1 MENKENNLD
10 SNSENATNTFQQTQ
24 SSKLVMDSYLSFIR
38 NISNRNQEEVEDK
51 FKQIIE
57 IFSTLSEKD
66 LFANDE
72 SSDSEKYFT
81 NEFSPDLLRIVLN
94 ETSKNPTVK
103 DLIQDLLKIYLF
115 ELNRAFIKI
124 GEENSEFKSSIWE
137 KIEGIFN
144 EDNLLFRPP
153 SENKDASDVYF
164 DYTYEKINPD
174 HLNWRNNLKPDDFI
188 DYLLRETSSSINMY
202 KGKGI
207 CNWTPAQILNIDQ
220 NRIAQIRILG
230 TDELTSISL
239 TSYNIMPY
247 KSLSLDFDWRESLTK
262 GDEIDYLDNKSW
274 YRSTVLDIRETLSL
288 SKFLIKIII
297 YLFVILFLN
306 F

>member
-1 MENKENNLD
+1 MENKENSNNLD
-10 SNSENATNTFQQTQ
+10 TNNNLENSHQTQ
-24 SSKLVMDSYLSFIR
+24 ASKLVMDSYISFIR

-57 IFSTLSEKD
+57 IFSTLSQKD

-72 SSDSEKYFT
+72 SSESEKYFT
-81 NEFSPDLLRIVLN
+81 NEFSPDLLRIITN

-103 DLIQDLLKIYLF
+103 DLIQELLKIYLF
-115 ELNRAFIKI
+115 EFNKALMKVD
-124 GEENSEFKSSIWE
+124 EENTEFKSAVWE

-144 EDNLLFRPP
+144 EDNLIFRPP
-153 SENKDASDVYF
+153 SENKDAADVYF
-164 DYTYEKINPD
+164 DFIYEKINPD
-174 HLNWRNNLKPDDFI
+174 FISWRNSLKPEDHI
-188 DYLLRETSSSINMY
+188 DYLFRETSSSINMY

-207 CNWTPAQILNIDQ
+207 CNWTPALILSIDQ
-220 NRIAQIRILG
+220 NRIAQIRLLG

-247 KSLSLDFDWRESLTK
+247 KSLSLDFDWRESLAK

-288 SKFLIKIII
+288 SK
-297 YLFVILFLN
+297 
-306 F
+306 